1 MLMAQTG
8 PRGLGFVTRLL
19 DRVATGQRRRLKAKQ
34 TVPRSGAVSPR
45 AARAPGRARPS
56 DLKSARERLARS
68 SERAFAT
75 KTLRLPV
82 AVSAAFAIAT
92 VLSVAPGVCGSA
104 ASAELTLDAAVG
116 NPARSAKFVS
126 RDTARHPLEELTF
139 FGVTPQ
145 STVVEIWP
153 GGGYWTEIL
162 APFLQDHGTYYVAL
176 QGKAGNEAADAE
188 ADKLNALFRGKIE
201 ADEATYGKLTP
212 TVFGVGQ
219 NEIAPPDSADFVL
232 SFRNLHNW
240 MKDGF
245 APEAL
250 ADFYRALKPGGV
262 LGLEDHR
269 GQRDTPQDPKADD
282 GYVRQD
288 YAIAL
293 AEKAGFV
300 FAGSSE
306 INANLK
312 DTANWPKGV
321 WTLPPTFRLGD
332 QDRAKYEAIG
342 EADNFVLKF
351 RKPAQ

>member
-1 MLMAQTG
+1 MPYESVRALWTPLILATT
-8 PRGLGFVTRLL
+8 LAFVL
-19 DRVATGQRRRLKAKQ
+19 
-34 TVPRSGAVSPR
+34 
-45 AARAPGRARPS
+45 
-56 DLKSARERLARS
+56 
-68 SERAFAT
+68 
-75 KTLRLPV
+75 
-82 AVSAAFAIAT
+82 
-92 VLSVAPGVCGSA
+92 GVCAPA
-104 ASAELTLDAAVG
+104 AAADLTLDSAVG
-116 NPARSAKFVS
+116 NPARSAKFVA
-126 RDTARHPLEELTF
+126 RDKARHPLEELTF
-139 FGVTPQ
+139 FGVEPE

-162 APFLQDHGTYYVAL
+162 APLLHDKGGYYVAL
-176 QGKAGNEAADAE
+176 QGKGGSETADAE
-188 ADKLNALFRGKIE
+188 ADELNALFRGKIE
-201 ADEATYGKLTP
+201 ADPATYGKLTP
-212 TVFGVGQ
+212 TIFGVGQ
-219 NEIAPPDSADFVL
+219 GEIAPPGSADLIL

-240 MKDGF
+240 LHEGF
-245 APEAL
+245 APDAF

-269 GQRDTPQDPKADD
+269 GQRDTPQDPKAED

-321 WTLPPTFRLGD
+321 WTLAPTFRLGD
-332 QDRAKYEAIG
+332 QDRAKYEGIG

>member
-1 MLMAQTG
+1 MSHEFAG
-8 PRGLGFVTRLL
+8 AYRGAATFATIIVLALGVCAP
-19 DRVATGQRRRLKAKQ
+19 VA
-34 TVPRSGAVSPR
+34 
-45 AARAPGRARPS
+45 AA
-56 DLKSARERLARS
+56 DLTLKSAVE
-68 SERAFAT
+68 
-75 KTLRLPV
+75 
-82 AVSAAFAIAT
+82 
-92 VLSVAPGVCGSA
+92 
-104 ASAELTLDAAVG
+104 
-116 NPARSAKFVS
+116 NPARSAKFVA
-126 RDTARHPLEELTF
+126 RDKVRHPLDELAF

-162 APFLQDHGTYYVAL
+162 APFLQDHGAYYVAM
-176 QGKAGNEAADAE
+176 QGKGGSEAADAE
-188 ADKLNALFRGKIE
+188 ADKLNALFHAKLE

-212 TVFGVGQ
+212 TVFGIEQG
-219 NEIAPPDSADFVL
+219 EIARPGSADFVL

-240 MKDGF
+240 LEEGF
-245 APEAL
+245 AEEAF
-250 ADFYRALKPGGV
+250 AAFYRALKPGGV

-269 GQRDTPQDPKADD
+269 GQRDTPQDPKAAD

-321 WTLPPTFRLGD
+321 WTLPPTFKLGD
-332 QDRAKYEAIG
+332 QDKAKYEAIG

-351 RKPAQ
+351 RKPTQ

>member
-1 MLMAQTG
+1 
-8 PRGLGFVTRLL
+8 
-19 DRVATGQRRRLKAKQ
+19 
-34 TVPRSGAVSPR
+34 VSH
-45 AARAPGRARPS
+45 
-56 DLKSARERLARS
+56 E
-68 SERAFAT
+68 
-75 KTLRLPV
+75 PV
-82 AVSAAFAIAT
+82 AAQRAVLTFGT
-92 VLSVAPGVCGSA
+92 VLALALGVHAPA
-104 ASAELTLDAAVG
+104 AAADLTLDSAVG
-116 NPARSAKFVS
+116 NPARSAKFVA
-126 RDTARHPLEELTF
+126 RDQARHPLEELSF
-139 FGVTPQ
+139 FGVTPE

-153 GGGYWTEIL
+153 GGGYWTEVL
-162 APFLQDHGTYYVAL
+162 APLLHDQGGYYVAL
-176 QGKAGNEAADAE
+176 QGKGGSEAADAE
-188 ADKLNALFRGKIE
+188 ADKLNALFRSKIE
-201 ADEATYGKLTP
+201 ADPATYGKLTP

-219 NEIAPPDSADFVL
+219 GQIAPPGSADFVL

-240 MKDGF
+240 LKDGF
-245 APEAL
+245 AQEAF

-269 GQRDTPQDPKADD
+269 GQRDTPQDPKAED

-321 WTLPPTFRLGD
+321 WTLAPTFRLGD

>member
-1 MLMAQTG
+1 MQGDLMSSCSAT
-8 PRGLGFVTRLL
+8 TRSFAVA
-19 DRVATGQRRRLKAKQ
+19 VATALAVA
-34 TVPRSGAVSPR
+34 TAISLAPCASGR
-45 AARAPGRARPS
+45 
-56 DLKSARERLARS
+56 
-68 SERAFAT
+68 
-75 KTLRLPV
+75 
-82 AVSAAFAIAT
+82 
-92 VLSVAPGVCGSA
+92 A
-104 ASAELTLDAAVG
+104 ASAELSLNAAVD
-116 NPARSAKFVS
+116 NPGRSAKFVA
-126 RDTARHPLEELTF
+126 RDKVRHPLDELAF

-162 APFLQDHGTYYVAL
+162 APFLQDHGAYYVAM
-176 QGKAGNEAADAE
+176 QGKGGSEAADAE
-188 ADKLNALFRGKIE
+188 ANKLNAFFRGKIE
-201 ADEATYGKLTP
+201 ADHATYGKLTP

-219 NEIAPPDSADFVL
+219 GDIAPPGSADFVL

-240 MKDGF
+240 LEDGF
-245 APEAL
+245 AEEAF
-250 ADFYRALKPGGV
+250 AAFYRALKPGGV

-269 GQRDTPQDPKADD
+269 GQRDTPQDPKAID

-288 YAIAL
+288 YAVAL

-332 QDRAKYEAIG
+332 QDKAKYEAIG

-351 RKPAQ
+351 RKPVP

>member
-1 MLMAQTG
+1 LKRDKIHGHPTG
-8 PRGLGFVTRLL
+8 GVVL
-19 DRVATGQRRRLKAKQ
+19 
-34 TVPRSGAVSPR
+34 
-45 AARAPGRARPS
+45 
-56 DLKSARERLARS
+56 RE
-68 SERAFAT
+68 
-75 KTLRLPV
+75 PV
-82 AVSAAFAIAT
+82 AAQRAVLSFAT
-92 VLSVAPGVCGSA
+92 VLALALGVYAPA
-104 ASAELTLDAAVG
+104 AAADLTLDSAVG
-116 NPARSAKFVS
+116 NPARSAKFVA
-126 RDTARHPLEELTF
+126 RDQARHPLEELTF
-139 FGVTPQ
+139 FGVTPE
-145 STVVEIWP
+145 SSVVEIWP

-162 APFLQDHGTYYVAL
+162 APLLHDHGGYYVAL
-176 QGKAGNEAADAE
+176 QGKGGSDAADAE

-201 ADEATYGKLTP
+201 ADKATYGKLTP

-219 NEIAPPDSADFVL
+219 GEIAPPGSADFVL

-240 MKDGF
+240 LKDGF
-245 APEAL
+245 AQEAF

-269 GQRDTPQDPKADD
+269 GQRDIPQDPKAED

-321 WTLPPTFRLGD
+321 WTLAPTFRLGD

-342 EADNFVLKF
+342 EADNFVLRF
-351 RKPAQ
+351 RKPTQ

>member
-1 MLMAQTG
+1 VSHEPVVTHRTMLT
-8 PRGLGFVTRLL
+8 F
-19 DRVATGQRRRLKAKQ
+19 
-34 TVPRSGAVSPR
+34 
-45 AARAPGRARPS
+45 
-56 DLKSARERLARS
+56 
-68 SERAFAT
+68 
-75 KTLRLPV
+75 
-82 AVSAAFAIAT
+82 AT
-92 VLSVAPGVCGSA
+92 VLVLGLSVYTSSSA
-104 ASAELTLDAAVG
+104 ADQTLASALG
-116 NPARSAKFVS
+116 NPARSEKFVA
-126 RDTARHPLEELTF
+126 RDKARHPLEELTF

-162 APFLQDHGTYYVAL
+162 APLLHDHGGYYVAL
-176 QGKAGNEAADAE
+176 QGKGGSEAADAE
-188 ADKLNALFRGKIE
+188 ADKLNALLHAKIE
-201 ADEATYGKLTP
+201 ADMATYGKVKP

-219 NEIAPPDSADFVL
+219 GEIATPGTADFVL

-245 APEAL
+245 APEAF
-250 ADFYRALKPGGV
+250 AAFYQALKPGGV
-262 LGLEDHR
+262 LGLEEHR
-269 GQRDTPQDPKADD
+269 GQRDTAQDPKAED

-293 AEKAGFV
+293 AEKAGFQ

-321 WTLPPTFRLGD
+321 WTLPPTLRLGD

-351 RKPAQ
+351 RKPTQ

>member
-1 MLMAQTG
+1 MSHESA
-8 PRGLGFVTRLL
+8 R
-19 DRVATGQRRRLKAKQ
+19 AHC
-34 TVPRSGAVSPR
+34 GAVT
-45 AARAPGRARPS
+45 
-56 DLKSARERLARS
+56 
-68 SERAFAT
+68 FAT
-75 KTLRLPV
+75 IIVLALGVCWPV
-82 AVSAAFAIAT
+82 ASAD
-92 VLSVAPGVCGSA
+92 
-104 ASAELTLDAAVG
+104 LTLDAAVD
-116 NPARSAKFVS
+116 NPARSTKFRA
-126 RDTARHPLEELTF
+126 RDSARHPFEELTF
-139 FGVTPQ
+139 FGITPQ

-162 APFLQDHGTYYVAL
+162 APFLHDHGAYYVAL
-176 QGKAGNEAADAE
+176 QGKGGNEAADAE

-201 ADEATYGKLTP
+201 ADKATYGKLTP

-240 MKDGF
+240 LKDGS
-245 APEAL
+245 APEAF
-250 ADFYRALKPGGV
+250 ATFYRALKPGGV

-269 GQRDTPQDPKADD
+269 GQRDTPQDPKAED

-293 AEKAGFV
+293 AEKAGFE

-342 EADNFVLKF
+342 EADNFVMKF

>member
-1 MLMAQTG
+1 MSHESA
-8 PRGLGFVTRLL
+8 RAHR
-19 DRVATGQRRRLKAKQ
+19 
-34 TVPRSGAVSPR
+34 GAVT
-45 AARAPGRARPS
+45 
-56 DLKSARERLARS
+56 
-68 SERAFAT
+68 FAT
-75 KTLRLPV
+75 IIVLALGVCWPV
-82 AVSAAFAIAT
+82 ASAD
-92 VLSVAPGVCGSA
+92 
-104 ASAELTLDAAVG
+104 LTLNSAVD
-116 NPARSAKFVS
+116 NPARSTKFS
-126 RDTARHPLEELTF
+126 ARDSARHPFEELTF
-139 FGVTPQ
+139 FGITPQ

-162 APFLQDHGTYYVAL
+162 APFLHDHGAYYVAL
-176 QGKAGNEAADAE
+176 QGKGGNEAADAE

-201 ADEATYGKLTP
+201 ADKATYGKLTP

-240 MKDGF
+240 LKDGS
-245 APEAL
+245 APEAF
-250 ADFYRALKPGGV
+250 ATFYRALKPGGV

-269 GQRDTPQDPKADD
+269 GQRDTPQDPKAED

-293 AEKAGFV
+293 AEKAGFE

>member
-1 MLMAQTG
+1 MSHETVAAQ
-8 PRGLGFVTRLL
+8 R
-19 DRVATGQRRRLKAKQ
+19 
-34 TVPRSGAVSPR
+34 AV
-45 AARAPGRARPS
+45 
-56 DLKSARERLARS
+56 LT
-68 SERAFAT
+68 F
-75 KTLRLPV
+75 
-82 AVSAAFAIAT
+82 AT
-92 VLSVAPGVCGSA
+92 VLALGVYASA
-104 ASAELTLDAAVG
+104 AAADLTLDSAVG
-116 NPARSAKFVS
+116 NPARSAKFVA
-126 RDTARHPLEELTF
+126 RDQARHPLEELTF
-139 FGVTPQ
+139 FGVTPE

-162 APFLQDHGTYYVAL
+162 APLLHDKGGYYVAL
-176 QGKAGNEAADAE
+176 QGKGGSETADAE
-188 ADKLNALFRGKIE
+188 AGKLNALFRGKIE
-201 ADEATYGKLTP
+201 ADPATYGKLTP
-212 TVFGVGQ
+212 TIFGFGQ
-219 NEIAPPDSADFVL
+219 GEIAPPGSADFVL

-240 MKDGF
+240 LKDGF
-245 APEAL
+245 AQEAF

-269 GQRDTPQDPKADD
+269 GQRDTPQDPKAED

-321 WTLPPTFRLGD
+321 WTLAPTFRLGD

-351 RKPAQ
+351 RKPHAVMSTQRQALAESYVAFRAAARRDPADQIACGLVLSA

>member
-1 MLMAQTG
+1 VW
-8 PRGLGFVTRLL
+8 RS
-19 DRVATGQRRRLKAKQ
+19 QR
-34 TVPRSGAVSPR
+34 TSSP
-45 AARAPGRARPS
+45 
-56 DLKSARERLARS
+56 DT
-68 SERAFAT
+68 FAT
-75 KTLRLPV
+75 IIVLALGVCWPV
-82 AVSAAFAIAT
+82 ASAN
-92 VLSVAPGVCGSA
+92 
-104 ASAELTLDAAVG
+104 LTLNSAVD
-116 NPARSAKFVS
+116 NPARSTKFIA
-126 RDTARHPLEELTF
+126 RDSARHPFEELTF
-139 FGVTPQ
+139 FGITPQ

-162 APFLQDHGTYYVAL
+162 APFLHDHGAYYVAL
-176 QGKAGNEAADAE
+176 QGKGGNEAADAE

-201 ADEATYGKLTP
+201 ADKATYGKLTP

-240 MKDGF
+240 LKDGS
-245 APEAL
+245 APEAF
-250 ADFYRALKPGGV
+250 AAFYRALKPSGV

-269 GQRDTPQDPKADD
+269 GQRDTPQDPKAED

-293 AEKAGFV
+293 AEKAGFE

-312 DTANWPKGV
+312 DTANWPNGV

>member
-1 MLMAQTG
+1 VW
-8 PRGLGFVTRLL
+8 RS
-19 DRVATGQRRRLKAKQ
+19 QR
-34 TVPRSGAVSPR
+34 TSSP
-45 AARAPGRARPS
+45 
-56 DLKSARERLARS
+56 DT
-68 SERAFAT
+68 FAT
-75 KTLRLPV
+75 IIVLALGVCWPV
-82 AVSAAFAIAT
+82 ASAD
-92 VLSVAPGVCGSA
+92 
-104 ASAELTLDAAVG
+104 LTLNSAVD
-116 NPARSAKFVS
+116 NPARSTKFIA
-126 RDTARHPLEELTF
+126 RDSARHPFEELTF
-139 FGVTPQ
+139 FGITPQ

-162 APFLQDHGTYYVAL
+162 APFLHDHGAYYVAL
-176 QGKAGNEAADAE
+176 QGKGGNEAADAE

-201 ADEATYGKLTP
+201 ADKATYGKLTP

-240 MKDGF
+240 LKDGS

-250 ADFYRALKPGGV
+250 ATFYRALKPGGV

-269 GQRDTPQDPKADD
+269 GQRDTPQDPKAED

-293 AEKAGFV
+293 AEKAGFE

>member
-1 MLMAQTG
+1 MW
-8 PRGLGFVTRLL
+8 RS
-19 DRVATGQRRRLKAKQ
+19 QR
-34 TVPRSGAVSPR
+34 TSSP
-45 AARAPGRARPS
+45 
-56 DLKSARERLARS
+56 DT
-68 SERAFAT
+68 FAT
-75 KTLRLPV
+75 IIVLALGVCWPV
-82 AVSAAFAIAT
+82 ASAN
-92 VLSVAPGVCGSA
+92 
-104 ASAELTLDAAVG
+104 LTLNSAVD
-116 NPARSAKFVS
+116 NPARSTKFIA
-126 RDTARHPLEELTF
+126 RDSARHPFEELTF
-139 FGVTPQ
+139 FGITPQ

-162 APFLQDHGTYYVAL
+162 APFLHDHGAYYVAL
-176 QGKAGNEAADAE
+176 QGKGGNEAADAE

-201 ADEATYGKLTP
+201 ADKATYGKLTP

-240 MKDGF
+240 LKDGS
-245 APEAL
+245 APEAF
-250 ADFYRALKPGGV
+250 AAFYRALKPGGV

-269 GQRDTPQDPKADD
+269 GQRDTPQDPKAED

-293 AEKAGFV
+293 AEKAGFE